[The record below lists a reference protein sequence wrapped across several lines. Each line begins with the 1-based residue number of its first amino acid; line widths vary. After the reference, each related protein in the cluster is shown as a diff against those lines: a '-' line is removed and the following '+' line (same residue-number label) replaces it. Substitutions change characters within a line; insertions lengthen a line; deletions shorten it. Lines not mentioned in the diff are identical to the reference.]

1 MMFKRNEGYALSYV
15 LVVLLVL
22 CIIAIS
28 VMSAPLRNLQM
39 QQASVAR
46 MQDKYAAQGM
56 IEQVVAQLEH
66 ADSELDVTTL
76 VGDNGN
82 LSITAGENSTYTIK
96 ATTDKCVVTA
106 EIEVTVPTSSDEN
119 GASGDSE
126 NGENN
131 EGSAESGSEEGNGAT
146 EDETQFPGYT
156 VTYKFYDI
164 SYNSSQNNAG
174 GGE

>member
-39 QQASVAR
+39 QQASIAR

-66 ADSELDVTTL
+66 AESTL
-76 VGDNGN
+76 TPEQICLLGTEPQ
-82 LSITAGENSTYTIK
+82 SIVHNMENSSYIIDGK
-96 ATTDKCVVTA
+96 SGDCVVTA
-106 EIEVTVPTSSDEN
+106 EIQLSEKMIPVTPGEGNESEQSDESE
-119 GASGDSE
+119 GSEDSE
-126 NGENN
+126 EP
-131 EGSAESGSEEGNGAT
+131 EII
-146 EDETQFPGYT
+146 TQFAGYS
-156 VTYKFYDI
+156 VKFI
-164 SYNSSQNNAG
+164 SYNISYNAG
-174 GGE
+174 GGA

>member
-39 QQASVAR
+39 QQASIAR

-66 ADSELDVTTL
+66 AESELDIFTL
-76 VGDNGN
+76 KGEAGN
-82 LSITAGENSTYTIK
+82 PDIGNNNDEDDSTYAITAIS
-96 ATTDKCVVTA
+96 DSCVVTA
-106 EIEVTVPTSSDEN
+106 VIKLTPILDEPPPVQDGTVDPQSPDDSD
-119 GASGDSE
+119 DS
-126 NGENN
+126 
-131 EGSAESGSEEGNGAT
+131 
-146 EDETQFPGYT
+146 DQPVIIGYT
-156 VTYKFYDI
+156 VTYESYNI
-164 SYNSSQNNAG
+164 SYNTG
-174 GGE
+174 GGA